1 METIDIARIHRAEA
15 CLLRACAV
23 FNEADAPSL
32 TAELIY
38 HLEMMLK
45 VNTKI
50 GIFSGELAQFT
61 VAPGS
66 VRRLLDALTR
76 LYEADGQRT
85 VTTIESES
93 ACQE

>member
-15 CLLRACAV
+15 FLLRACAE

-50 GIFSGELAQFT
+50 GIISGEIAQFT
-61 VAPGS
+61 VTPRSA
-66 VRRLLDALTR
+66 RRVLDALIR
-76 LYEADGQRT
+76 LYEDDGQRT
-85 VTTIESES
+85 VTTTESDS